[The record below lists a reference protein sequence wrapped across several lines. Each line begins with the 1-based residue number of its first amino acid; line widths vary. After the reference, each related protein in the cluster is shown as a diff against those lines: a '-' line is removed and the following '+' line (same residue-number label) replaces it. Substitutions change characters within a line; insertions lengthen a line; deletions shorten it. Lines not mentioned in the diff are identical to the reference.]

1 MTHAFEPVELARLGA
16 GLVQRPGQSR
26 VQDIVDQRTLA
37 RTGHARNAGE
47 PAHGQPDVQVLEVV
61 LAGAQD
67 RKPAVIYAAAG
78 DRNRDRLLPAQV
90 LSGQRCR
97 AGGYDTR
104 TALGDD
110 LAAVDAGARTEI
122 HDVVGRPHGLFIV
135 FDDDDRIALVPQ
147 MAQGIQQPTVVPGMQ
162 SDARF
167 VEHVHHADE
176 PAADLA
182 GEPYALRLPAGKR
195 RRRTFQRQVFETHVE
210 QEVEPG
216 DDLLERFVA
225 DLAFGVRQGQFLEE
239 RADVEDGKAAQR
251 GDGEAAQG
259 DGQRF
264 GLQAF
269 AVAEVTLPDSHVPFE
284 FGLVPLG
291 LECMVPLFQIVHD
304 PVEAVLVRPFAA
316 LPVAER
322 KGDALV
328 AQSVQHH
335 PPRLFGQS
343 LPRRVQAET
352 HVLGDPFVEVPFP
365 EVGDGSKGFDRTFVD
380 GLRRIGHD
388 EPGFDPHHGA
398 QAVAVGAHALRTVEG
413 EQLRRRFF
421 VTQIALCAGVPG
433 AEEQVGGPAVSLHLD
448 HDGTLSQVQC
458 AFDGFDQPGADV
470 VPHDEPVRHHFDR
483 VPHVAVE
490 IGILGEVDD
499 LAVHP
504 CTQVPL
510 PAQVLE
516 QVPVLAAAP
525 LDHRRQDEHPRS
537 FRQRQDPGDDLFE
550 GLRPDAFPALR
561 AVRHPHPGVEHAQE
575 IVDLRYRPDGGP
587 GIQPGGFLFDGNGGC
602 QTRDPVDVRF
612 LHLAEELPR
621 VGGERFDVPPLALG
635 VEGVE
640 GQRGLAG
647 TGYAGKADQRVFR
660 KVQVHVLQVVNA
672 GPFDLYGRSG
682 HGKKVGFRGFE
693 NRVVSRRHSNRKLL
707 YGCLEIKVF
716 SRQPVDPGKD
726 A

>member
-1 MTHAFEPVELARLGA
+1 MTLCH
-16 GLVQRPGQSR
+16 
-26 VQDIVDQRTLA
+26 
-37 RTGHARNAGE
+37 
-47 PAHGQPDVQVLEVV
+47 
-61 LAGAQD
+61 
-67 RKPAVIYAAAG
+67 
-78 DRNRDRLLPAQV
+78 
-90 LSGQRCR
+90 
-97 AGGYDTR
+97 
-104 TALGDD
+104 D
-110 LAAVDAGARTEI
+110 LAAVDAGARSEI
-122 HDVVGRPHGLFIV
+122 HDVVGCPHGLFIV

-147 MAQGIQQPTVVPGMQ
+147 MTQGIQQTLVVPGMQ
-162 SDARF
+162 ADARF

-182 GEPYALRLPAGKR
+182 GEPDALRLPARKR
-195 RRRTFQRQVFETHVE
+195 RRRAFQRQVFETHVE
-210 QEVEPG
+210 QEVEPC

-225 DLAFGVRQGQFLEE
+225 DLAFGVRQGQFFEE
-239 RADVEDGKAAQR
+239 RADVQDGQAAQR

-264 GLQAF
+264 GFKAF
-269 AVAEVTLPDSHVPFE
+269 AVAEVTFPYGHVPFE

-291 LECMVPLFQIVHD
+291 LERMVALLQIVHD
-304 PVEAVLVRPFAA
+304 PVEPVPVRPFAA
-316 LPVAER
+316 LSVAER

-335 PPRLFGQS
+335 PPRLFGQL
-343 LPRRVQAET
+343 LPRRVQAESN
-352 HVLGDPFVEVPFP
+352 VLGDPFVEVPFP
-365 EVGDGSKGFDRTFVD
+365 EVGDGTKGFDRAFVD

-388 EPGFDPHHGA
+388 EPGLDPHHGA
-398 QAVAVGAHALRTVEG
+398 QSVAVRAHALRTVEG

-421 VTQIALCAGVPG
+421 VTQIALVAGVPG
-433 AEEQVGGPAVSLHLD
+433 AEEQIGSPAVFLQLD
-448 HDGTLSQVQC
+448 HDGTLSQVQG
-458 AFDGFDQPGADV
+458 AFDGFDQPCSDV
-470 VPHDEPVRHHFDR
+470 VPHDETVRHHFDR

-490 IGILGEVDD
+490 IGILGEIYD

-504 CTQVPL
+504 CAQIAL

-516 QVPVLAAAP
+516 QVSVLAAAP
-525 LDHRRQDEHPRS
+525 LDHRRHDEHPRS

-550 GLRPDAFPALR
+550 GLRPDPCTALR

-575 IVDLRYRPDGGP
+575 VVDFRDRPDGGP
-587 GIQPGGFLFDGNGGC
+587 GIQPGGFLFDGNGGR
-602 QTRDPVDVRF
+602 QTRNPVDVRF

-621 VGGERFDVPPLALG
+621 VGGERFDVPPLAFC

-660 KVQVHVLQVVNA
+660 QVQVHVLQVVNA
-672 GPFDLYGRSG
+672 GSLDLYGRSG
-682 HGKKVGFRGFE
+682 HGKKVGFRRFE
-693 NRVVSRRHSNRKLL
+693 YRVVSRRHSNRKLL

-716 SRQPVDPGKD
+716 SRQPEDTGKD